1 MINIKKN
8 KILSPTAH
16 NKKKNGGL
24 WVAKNGIVIDLTDEA
39 FSGGICLDLPKLIK

>member
-16 NKKKNGGL
+16 NKKKSGGL
-24 WVAKNGIVIDLTDEA
+24 WVAKDGIVIDTTDEA
-39 FSGGICLDLPKLIK
+39 FNGGVCLNLTKLYK